1 MIRAEH
7 IQQIEAKRRRHLKDT
22 YRHILEIFTK
32 KIKLCVSLGFRES
45 YLDVPEFILGYPIYD
60 HHHAIVYLKRQLEL
74 LGYTVYM
81 HGVTLVVRWGKQ
93 KLKEEK
99 VQESTNP
106 EDEETLPTLMN
117 LRKMASKIIQDDRNG
132 GHRRST

>member
-1 MIRAEH
+1 MIRAEQ

-22 YRHILEIFTK
+22 YRHILDMFTK
-32 KIKLCVSLGFRES
+32 KIKMCVSLGIREAH
-45 YLDVPEFILGYPIYD
+45 LDVPEFILGYPIYN
-60 HHHAIVYLKRQLEL
+60 HYSAVVYLKRQLEL
-74 LGYTVYM
+74 SGYTVYM
-81 HGVTLVVRWGKQ
+81 SGSTLVVRWGKQ

-99 VQESTNP
+99 VQEEP
-106 EDEETLPTLMN
+106 IDEETLPNLMN

>member
-1 MIRAEH
+1 MIRAEQV
-7 IQQIEAKRRRHLKDT
+7 QQIEARRRRHLKDT
-22 YRHILEIFTK
+22 YRHILEMFTK
-32 KIKLCVSLGFRES
+32 KIKLCVSLGIRES
-45 YLDVPEFILGYPIYD
+45 TLEVPEFILGYPIYNRD
-60 HHHAIVYLKRQLEL
+60 HAVKYLKRQLEL

-81 HGVTLVVRWGKQ
+81 RGVTLVVRWGKQ

-99 VQESTNP
+99 VQEESI
-106 EDEETLPTLMN
+106 DEETLPNLMN